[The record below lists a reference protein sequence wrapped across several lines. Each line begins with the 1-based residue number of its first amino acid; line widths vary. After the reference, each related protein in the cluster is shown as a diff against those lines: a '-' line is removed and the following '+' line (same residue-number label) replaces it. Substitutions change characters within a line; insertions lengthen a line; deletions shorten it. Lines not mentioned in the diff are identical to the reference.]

1 MALQKM
7 DIVDINLNTGNIHRS
22 FLNHS
27 IGQKDAGADRFGIRT
42 FRDGVPVDLSGC
54 SCHAWFMNSQGTTLA
69 LTDYGTIDGNLAYVS
84 LPSAC
89 YDYAGQF
96 TLAIKIINGNLEE
109 TLRIVDGVV
118 DNINTG
124 GAVSPTSQIPDY
136 SQILSV
142 YSDMLSATSAAN
154 TAIAETFDATKNYP
168 EGKNVIN
175 SGALYLLPEGHI
187 ENTTWANTTKVASNL
202 GDQVTDLKSEITII
216 ENDNRSFSG
225 NLENG
230 YCIADQSSA
239 TKVKIDY
246 ARYRVVTS
254 NPVHIKKNCTINVD
268 SGYRIIVYASST
280 VSGVYS
286 MLFSGW
292 VTSEK
297 TFSSDCYAYI
307 TIAKVTETT
316 GETADLTAFASK
328 VKLQMNYEGQIT
340 TLGDL
345 ISTLS
350 ASLTAFEGEIET
362 DLSNVNSNIETEIQ
376 RFNKGVAKFPVSCN
390 RGGIFLDNTQTI
402 GIRFDDTIN
411 YYVYTASPIEF
422 RAGDKIYIDS
432 GWRVLIFLY
441 NSSTGKYTTFGTW
454 KESDYTFEDDVKVYL
469 EIGENPLSTSAVLDV
484 PTVMNHVG
492 CTAEWKKDVVNL
504 EAAVE
509 SLVPSGADITFV
521 LDGNSFQIK
530 TTFNGNDT
538 TLTGSVTQNDV
549 DNPCF
554 DFGAYSGGFVK
565 TSDDD
570 ICPLNYNGSYRC
582 AGHGNYVAYNLTA
595 ASHGKT
601 VADIGKVYT
610 LDNVSWVLM
619 KVPDADHVWVVS
631 EPNASSARPFVTT
644 IAASGT
650 LVNAGGNIVYTAAT
664 LTQIRPQNIKRHYY
678 MFADDRKITANG
690 TYTGKK
696 IVLTEGYQSLNCVAM
711 VAYLKA
717 HVGSNTNSSY
727 YADAIG
733 GEVQY
738 DVSYTFYGNSA
749 CVISQDITILRT
761 YIDMSFDG
769 ITQAQKYADY
779 AYVPFT
785 SVSYPT
791 TLSSSTLTLSS
802 DVWDDSDFP
811 PYKYY
816 EFDTSTGIGFVV
828 GYDISYGMGLPAN
841 RKTNISN
848 AGNFN
853 GSSHKMY
860 PNFYGKGSVVPVGGK
875 ISGTAFRMPVKKSGN
890 VCAYYWRRGDAI
902 FVEIETFGEVYA
914 NITIPDDAVGKE
926 TKIIKKSDSV
936 KFEDGYI
943 ANNILNVYAS
953 GVGSA
958 TIKIQ

>member
-1 MALQKM
+1 MGKRIQEFPLKSLSSKVVNLGYVGENEHTEIVIDCSEVLWDYPNAVVSAVVQPPVGDLYPVVVTRDEGNVIWTISASDVVYAGNGQIQLTFTNDGEIVKSAIGMTRISQSIETTGEAPTPMQNWM
-7 DIVDINLNTGNIHRS
+7 DEANAVLAEIEDMTVAASGLP
-22 FLNHS
+22 
-27 IGQKDAGADRFGIRT
+27 AGSNPTATVSDVSGHKHIAFGI
-42 FRDGVPVDLSGC
+42 P
-54 SCHAWFMNSQGTTLA
+54 QGA
-69 LTDYGTIDGNLAYVS
+69 KGDPGDATID
-84 LPSAC
+84 
-89 YDYAGQF
+89 DTAGV
-96 TLAIKIINGNLEE
+96 G
-109 TLRIVDGVV
+109 D
-118 DNINTG
+118 
-124 GAVSPTSQIPDY
+124 S
-136 SQILSV
+136 
-142 YSDMLSATSAAN
+142 
-154 TAIAETFDATKNYP
+154 
-168 EGKNVIN
+168 
-175 SGALYLLPEGHI
+175 
-187 ENTTWANTTKVASNL
+187 TKVWSADKTATEVNSL
-202 GDQVTDLKSEITII
+202 SSAITII
-216 ENDNRSFSG
+216 ENDNRSFCG

-230 YCIADQSSA
+230 YCIADQSSE

-254 NPVHIKKNCTINVD
+254 NPVHINKGCSINVD
-268 SGYRIIVYASST
+268 IGYRVIVYAAST
-280 VSGVYS
+280 PTGEYS

-297 TFSSDCYAYI
+297 TFASDCYAYI

-316 GETADLTAFASK
+316 GETADLTVFASK
-328 VKLQMNYEGQIT
+328 VKLQMNYEGQIA
-340 TLGDL
+340 TLGSL
-345 ISTLS
+345 VSTLGS
-350 ASLTAFEGEIET
+350 NLTAFEGVIQT
-362 DLSNVNSNIETEIQ
+362 SLSNVNSNIETEIQ
-376 RFNKGVAKFPVSCN
+376 RLNKGVAKFPVSCS
-390 RGGIFLDNTQTI
+390 RGGIYLDNTQTI

-411 YYVYTASPIEF
+411 YYVYTASPIDF
-422 RAGDKIYIDS
+422 KAGDKICIDS

-454 KESDYTFEDDVKVYL
+454 KESDYTFEDNVKVYL
-469 EIGENPLSTSAVLDV
+469 EIGENPLSTSSVLDV

-492 CTAEWKKDVVNL
+492 CQADWKKDVVNL
-504 EAAVE
+504 EATVE

-530 TTFNGNDT
+530 TKFNGNDT

-554 DFGAYSGGFVK
+554 DFSAYSGGFIK
-565 TSDDD
+565 ISDDD

-582 AGHGNYVAYNLTA
+582 AGHGNYVALNLTA
-595 ASHGKT
+595 TAHGKT
-601 VADIGKVYT
+601 VADVGKVYT

-631 EPNASSARPFVTT
+631 EPNASSTRPFVTT

-650 LVNAGGNIVYTAAT
+650 LVNAGGNIVYTVAT
-664 LTQIRPQNIKRHYY
+664 LTQIRPQNIKRHYS
-678 MFADDRKITANG
+678 MFVDDRKITANG

-696 IVLTEGYQSLNCVAM
+696 IVLTEGYQSLDCVAM

-717 HVGSNTNSSY
+717 NVGDNTNSSY
-727 YADAIG
+727 YDDTIG

-769 ITQAQKYADY
+769 ITQAQKYTDY

-802 DVWDDSDFP
+802 DTWDDSNFP

-943 ANNILNVYAS
+943 ANNILNVYAN